1 MFGNAA
7 IARGQVTVSH
17 GASVPANSRQ
27 DTTVA
32 FNGAVVG
39 DKAVVSPAAAPAT
52 GIIVVEPIV
61 CTVAGAITVSVANI
75 TTATVAAGTAVV
87 YNITLIKNAG
97 QSST

>member
-1 MFGNAA
+1 MNGNLAG
-7 IARGQVTVSH
+7 ARGQVTISH
-17 GASVPANSRQ
+17 GASIAANTRQ

-32 FNGAVVG
+32 FNGAQLG
-39 DKAVVSPAAAPAT
+39 DRAFVNPAAAPAA

-61 CTVAGAITVSVANI
+61 CTVAGQITVSVANI

-87 YNITLIKNAG
+87 YNITLIKNTG